1 MPDAKRAPR
10 PHRARHAGNGT
21 DSGKGGGRGGAA
33 LGGRQSSSSGKG
45 AADRLIRRVLRRETA
60 ALSRALSVVTD
71 ETQGHER
78 LSRAFFA
85 YHGSSHKI
93 GLCGPPGSGKSSLI
107 SRLVKGLRAD
117 GETVGVLAVDP
128 SSPFTGG
135 AFLGDRLRIQEHA
148 GDDGVFMR
156 SLASRGMMG
165 GLNATIFGAIRAMEA
180 YGFDRLL
187 IETVGTGQD
196 EVDIA
201 DVADTVVYVAAP
213 YQGDEF
219 QAMKAGAMEI
229 TDLFAVN
236 KADLAD
242 VGRTVAS
249 LRESLALGQ
258 DAGDGWKARVAPL
271 SAHTGTGIPEF
282 LGLIDEHREYLRSG
296 PEGRARTRR
305 QLRRELALV
314 MSRRIFREALS
325 RDGDGHIEALLDKK
339 SDPLTMGNKLIR
351 DGGS

>member
-1 MPDAKRAPR
+1 MSSRRPR
-10 PHRARHAGNGT
+10 DPGAGLVG
-21 DSGKGGGRGGAA
+21 
-33 LGGRQSSSSGKG
+33 
-45 AADRLIRRVLRRETA
+45 RVLKREAA

-71 ETQGHER
+71 ETEGHEE

-85 YHGSSHKI
+85 YHGRSHKI
-93 GLCGPPGSGKSSLI
+93 GLCGPPGSGKSSLV
-107 SRLVKGLRAD
+107 SRFLKGLRAA

-135 AFLGDRLRIQEHA
+135 AFLGDRIRFQEHA
-148 GDDGVFMR
+148 TDDGVFLR
-156 SLASRGMMG
+156 SLASRGQMG
-165 GLNATIFGAIRAMEA
+165 GLNATIFAAIRAMEA
-180 YGFDRLL
+180 YGFDR
-187 IETVGTGQD
+187 IIVETVGTGQD

-201 DVADTVVYVAAP
+201 DVADTVIYVAAP

-219 QAMKAGAMEI
+219 QAMKAGAMEV

-249 LRESLALGQ
+249 LEEALGLSQ
-258 DAGDGWKARVAPL
+258 NGQEGWKPRVASV
-271 SAHTGTGIPEF
+271 SAHTGQGIPEF
-282 LGLIDEHREYLRSG
+282 LSLIDEHREYLRSG

-314 MSRRIFREALS
+314 MTRLIFRDVLG
-325 RDGDGHIEALLDKK
+325 RVGDGHIERLLEKK
-339 SDPLTMGNKLIR
+339 SDPWTMGDELL
-351 DGGS
+351 GGRRRGKS